1 MKSINKGESKES
13 EMKTC
18 WLSSAVVLALLDGC
32 SSIALWSLL
41 PQKTDG
47 SLKLEMFGNDLLGV
61 TNALEP
67 PIDDE
72 GCHYIR
78 QKGEIRIKSLLS
90 DLRR

>member
-1 MKSINKGESKES
+1 
-13 EMKTC
+13 
-18 WLSSAVVLALLDGC
+18 
-32 SSIALWSLL
+32 
-41 PQKTDG
+41 
-47 SLKLEMFGNDLLGV
+47 LKLELFGNDLLGV

-90 DLRR
+90 GLRR